1 MDIDKKDMSREEWLA
16 ERSRGIGGSD
26 GAAIMGMNPYKTADQ
41 VYAEK
46 KGEIPPAEDTERM
59 EAGRRMEP
67 VIAEWYADREG
78 ERIANVNR
86 ILVHDKYDFIRA
98 NVDRRIVGKK
108 KVLECK
114 NVDSM
119 VFRFGDWG
127 EEYTD
132 QVPEYYYIQ
141 GHHYTL
147 FPQFRHGCD
156 LAAVVGGNSLKVYRF
171 EYDQEIADMMIE
183 VYAQFWNNFQ
193 KGIRPEPQ
201 NLTDLQRRW
210 KDTVDDAIEATP
222 EIEEMAR
229 KLSAY
234 KTAAKN
240 IDAKIDA
247 VKFEI
252 QRYMED
258 HAVLNIAGKK
268 AHSWKWQTARRFDSK
283 AFQKDHADLYEE
295 YKKESSTRVF
305 R

>member
-1 MDIDKKDMSREEWLA
+1 MDINKKDMTHEQWLS

-147 FPQFRHGCD
+147 FPQFRQGCD
-156 LAAVVGGNSLKVYRF
+156 LAAVVGGNRLKVYRF

-183 VYAQFWNNFQ
+183 VYAQFWKNFE

-222 EIEEMAR
+222 EIEDMAR

-252 QRYMED
+252 QKYMED

-268 AHSWKWQTARRFDSK
+268 AHSWKWQTARRFDTK

>member
-1 MDIDKKDMSREEWLA
+1 MDISTTNMTREEWLS
-16 ERSRGIGGSD
+16 ERSHGIGGSD
-26 GAAIMGMNPYKTADQ
+26 GAAILGINPYKTADQ

-127 EEYTD
+127 DEYTD

-147 FPQFRHGCD
+147 FPQFRQGCD

-171 EYDQEIADMMIE
+171 EFDKEIAEMMIE
-183 VYAQFWNNFQ
+183 VYAHFWDNFT

-234 KTAAKN
+234 KTAEKN
-240 IDAKIDA
+240 IKEKIDA
-247 VKFEI
+247 AKFEI
-252 QRYMED
+252 QKYMGE
-258 HAVLNIAGKK
+258 HAVLNIAGQK

-283 AFQKDHADLYEE
+283 AFQKDHGDLYEQ

>member
-1 MDIDKKDMSREEWLA
+1 MDINKKDMTHEQWLS

-26 GAAIMGMNPYKTADQ
+26 GAAIMGMNPHKTADQ

-147 FPQFRHGCD
+147 FPQFRQGCD
-156 LAAVVGGNSLKVYRF
+156 LAAVVGGNRLKVYRF

-183 VYAQFWNNFQ
+183 VYAQFWKNFE

-234 KTAAKN
+234 KTDEKN
-240 IDAKIDA
+240 IKEKIDA
-247 VKFEI
+247 AKFEI
-252 QRYMED
+252 QKYMGE
-258 HAVLNIAGKK
+258 HAVLNIAGQK
-268 AHSWKWQTARRFDSK
+268 AHSWKWQTARRFDTK
-283 AFQKDHADLYEE
+283 AFQKDHADLYEA